1 MELDTIKRTWA
12 EINLDAVEANF
23 KAIRNHIGNVK
34 ICCVVKADG
43 YGHGAQKLAHLYSKL
58 GAEHFAVSN
67 IDEAVEL
74 RESGLT
80 EPLLVLG
87 FTPVA
92 LAAKLSAYKISQAV
106 YGLDYARELSKACE
120 KSGVSVDVHIKV
132 DTGMSRIGFM
142 CQSFPEDEASL
153 DEIEEVCKL
162 KGLKIRGIMAHFS
175 VADEGE
181 AGKEYTEKQFENFE
195 YTVKALGERGITFD
209 IVHHANSGAV
219 EYYPQTHKSMVRAGI
234 ILYGLDPNPS
244 LESTLQL
251 TPVMTLKSKVA
262 FVKKLRK
269 GSAVSYGRTFVAD
282 KDMVVATIPI
292 GYADGYFRSFSAEGY
307 MSIKG
312 KKAKILGRVC
322 MDQTIIDVTDIE
334 DVKIGDDV
342 VIFSDGKDGAP
353 TVNELAKFADTINYE
368 IICAVSKRVPRV
380 YRKNGKIV
388 DVMYKL

>member
-23 KAIRNHIGNVK
+23 KAIRNHIGNAK

-106 YGLDYARELSKACE
+106 YGLEYARELSKACE

-195 YTVKALGERGITFD
+195 YTVA
-209 IVHHANSGAV
+209 
-219 EYYPQTHKSMVRAGI
+219 
-234 ILYGLDPNPS
+234 
-244 LESTLQL
+244 
-251 TPVMTLKSKVA
+251 
-262 FVKKLRK
+262 
-269 GSAVSYGRTFVAD
+269 
-282 KDMVVATIPI
+282 
-292 GYADGYFRSFSAEGY
+292 
-307 MSIKG
+307 
-312 KKAKILGRVC
+312 
-322 MDQTIIDVTDIE
+322 
-334 DVKIGDDV
+334 
-342 VIFSDGKDGAP
+342 
-353 TVNELAKFADTINYE
+353 
-368 IICAVSKRVPRV
+368 
-380 YRKNGKIV
+380 
-388 DVMYKL
+388 